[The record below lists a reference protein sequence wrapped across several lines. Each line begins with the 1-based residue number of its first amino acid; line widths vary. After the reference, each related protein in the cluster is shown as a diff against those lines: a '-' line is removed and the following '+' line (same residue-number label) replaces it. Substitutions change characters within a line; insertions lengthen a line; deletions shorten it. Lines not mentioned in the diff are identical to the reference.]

1 MPGSDTVSQEQE
13 IPVRVVSMFGHQTRQ
28 PFVVLTVGDAKPLT
42 FPSEKAKEIGSML
55 IETAMASEA
64 DAFLAEWV
72 AEATGCGD
80 QGAASLIR
88 EFRTWRQR
96 RAANVAP

>member
-1 MPGSDTVSQEQE
+1 MSADEVE

-42 FPSEKAKEIGSML
+42 FTSDKAKEIGSML

-64 DAFLAEWV
+64 DAFLAEWAV
-72 AEATGCGD
+72 EATGCGD

-88 EFRTWRQR
+88 EFRAWRSR
-96 RAANVAP
+96 R